1 MESDVVE
8 IHDHIGIDI
17 EVGEVIREINAQ
29 FRPKAFLHF
38 IACCSVHIG
47 VNLKVDAVGDK
58 RFDQF
63 DFLSHPEVYVEV
75 GFVVGDFHFQQIH
88 HTGVIAIHD
97 TGDIRPIVKNA
108 IHDDFGLRSE

>member
-8 IHDHIGIDI
+8 IHNNIGLDI
-17 EVGEVIREINAQ
+17 EVGEVIREINSQ

-38 IACCSVHIG
+38 ITRCSVHIG

-63 DFLSHPEVYVEV
+63 DFLSHSEVHVEV
-75 GFVVGDFHFQQIH
+75 RLVVGDFHFQQIH
-88 HTGVIAIHD
+88 YTGVIAIHD
-97 TGDIRPIVKNA
+97 TRDVGPIVKNA